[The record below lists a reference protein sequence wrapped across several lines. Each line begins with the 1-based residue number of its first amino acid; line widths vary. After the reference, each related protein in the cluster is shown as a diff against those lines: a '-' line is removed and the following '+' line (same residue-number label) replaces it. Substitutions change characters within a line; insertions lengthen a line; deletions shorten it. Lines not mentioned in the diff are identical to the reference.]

1 MDDIYENTGDYNPG
15 KVYKIQIVFDGI
27 IAVMLKPIITEL
39 FRKGWKLNTF
49 LLFIT
54 QFYLAKPKDVILN
67 TAHFLL

>member
-1 MDDIYENTGDYNPG
+1 
-15 KVYKIQIVFDGI
+15 
-27 IAVMLKPIITEL
+27 MLKPIITEL

-54 QFYLAKPKDVILN
+54 QSYLAVPEDVILN

>member
-1 MDDIYENTGDYNPG
+1 
-15 KVYKIQIVFDGI
+15 
-27 IAVMLKPIITEL
+27 MLKPIITEL

-54 QFYLAKPKDVILN
+54 QSYLAVPKDVILN